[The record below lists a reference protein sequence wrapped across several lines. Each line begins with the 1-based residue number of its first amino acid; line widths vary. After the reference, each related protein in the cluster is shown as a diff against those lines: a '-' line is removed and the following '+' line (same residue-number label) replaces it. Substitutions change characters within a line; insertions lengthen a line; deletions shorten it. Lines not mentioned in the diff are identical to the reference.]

1 MVPISEETRPT
12 LVRRRHL
19 RNEVWL
25 ETPWVFFHV
34 TAASREKVGDRIND
48 VKKSCQPVCRRAGI
62 GDLHI
67 HDLRHGFANW
77 LVMNG
82 VPLFEV
88 RKLLRD
94 SSIQMTER

>member
-1 MVPISEETRPT
+1 M
-12 LVRRRHL
+12 
-19 RNEVWL
+19 
-25 ETPWVFFHV
+25 
-34 TAASREKVGDRIND
+34 ND
-48 VKKSCQPVCRRAGI
+48 VKKSFQPVCRRVGI
-62 GDLHI
+62 GDFHI